1 MALQDGMDHLVTHMG
16 DLCVMKTELRKYER
30 YIIRCIGEGKP
41 GREGIHSIAQTMLT
55 TTNMSGSFFREQT
68 EVTRKMSTSA
78 AEQRD
83 GIPAAYEDVQA
94 IIEDKF
100 QKESEEKGRGYT
112 LPELIKS
119 HNTHVPEL
127 GKHHGE
133 MRKAMKLTYNCIV
146 GAINFMVSDG
156 TRKAGRRA
164 DRGGWKRIR

>member
-1 MALQDGMDHLVTHMG
+1 MALQDGMDHLMTHIG
-16 DLCVMKTELRKYER
+16 DHGVMEAELRKYER
-30 YIIRCIGEGKP
+30 YIMRYIGNGKP
-41 GREGIHSIAQTMLT
+41 GRGGIHSIAQTMLT
-55 TTNMSGSFFREQT
+55 TTMSGSFFREQT

-83 GIPAAYEDVQA
+83 GIPVAYEDVQA

-100 QKESEEKGRGYT
+100 QKESEEKGRRYM

-119 HNTHVPEL
+119 HNTHVPKL

-133 MRKAMKLTYNCIV
+133 MRKAMMLTYNCIV
-146 GAINFMVSDG
+146 GAVNFTVSGG

-164 DRGGWKRIR
+164 GRGGRKRIR